1 MANDF
6 IKCDTTDTNAFM
18 SRDVVSV
25 AQQTRQLIDLLEAI
39 IDRGFRLFENGPPT
53 NFAGF
58 EQACGLNPGQ
68 GQVVFDLLNGTKA
81 ALLGTGQN
89 ANAVELKNRV
99 G

>member
-6 IKCDTTDTNAFM
+6 IKCDTLDTNAFM
-18 SRDVVSV
+18 ARDVVQA
-25 AQQTRQLIDLLEAI
+25 AQMTRNLIDLVESL
-39 IDRGFRLFENGPPT
+39 IDRGFRLFESGPPT

-58 EQACGLNPGQ
+58 EQACGIDPGQ

-81 ALLGTGQN
+81 ALLGTGQS

>member
-6 IKCDTTDTNAFM
+6 IKCNTLDTSAFM
-18 SRDVVSV
+18 ANDVVR
-25 AQQTRQLIDLLEAI
+25 AARQTRELIDLVESL
-39 IDRGFRLFENGPPT
+39 IDRGFRLFDSGPPT

-58 EQACGLNPGQ
+58 EAACGIAPGQ
-68 GQVVFDLLNGTKA
+68 GQVVFDLLNGTKS
-81 ALLGTGQN
+81 ALLGTGQS